1 MVEILYVCISFDFSW
16 TKHDEGLFSVPTFAP
31 RKVNPTEL
39 MSSII
44 RIRKGADIRL
54 KGSASSN
61 KETAPKSG
69 KYAVLPEDFHGVVP
83 KLMVRPGD
91 AVLAGDPLFHDK
103 YAPEV
108 KYLSPVSGVVSDIV
122 RGAKRRILAIEVEPD
137 GKDAHRTFDIP
148 QIAGDQRSELVEALT
163 EGGWF
168 GFIKQRPFDVPADPK
183 TMPRSIHISGFNSA
197 PLAPSASVV
206 LEGRMEDFQKGLD
219 ALVVLAGSGGVHL
232 GVRHG
237 DNTYD
242 AVSGVN
248 KTTFEGPHPV
258 GNVGVQIHHT
268 WPINRNEV
276 IWTMGYEDVA
286 NMGSFLRNGVYAPD
300 RVVAAVGSRHASP
313 GHYQIRLGAE
323 VSSVFGS
330 TQIDENETRIISG
343 DPLTGRRISATGYIS
358 AFAQQICFM
367 PEGNKP
373 KFLLANGWL
382 GLGFDKFS
390 LSRAYP
396 TWLLP
401 KSKEFDLDTNANG
414 EERAFVVTG
423 QYEQVFPFDI
433 YPVQLLKSIMVND
446 IDMMEKLGIYEV
458 APEDFALCEYA
469 CTSKIDVQ
477 HVVRE
482 GLDTLK
488 QELG

>member
-1 MVEILYVCISFDFSW
+1 
-16 TKHDEGLFSVPTFAP
+16 
-31 RKVNPTEL
+31 

-54 KGSASSN
+54 KGRADAQVS
-61 KETAPKSG
+61 TAPAPG

-83 KLMVRPGD
+83 KLMVRQD
-91 AVLAGDPLFHDK
+91 DHVQAGDPLFHDK
-103 YAPEV
+103 YMPDV
-108 KYLSPVSGVVSDIV
+108 LYLSPVSGQVTDIV
-122 RGAKRRILAIEVEPD
+122 RGAKRRILAIEITPD
-137 GKDAHRTFDIP
+137 GKDGRKQFNIP
-148 QIAGDQRSELVEALT
+148 DVSKASKEDLVALLS

-168 GFIKQRPFDVPADPK
+168 GFIKQRPFDVPANPALS
-183 TMPRSIHISGFNSA
+183 PRSIHISGFNSA
-197 PLAPSASVV
+197 PLSPSTSVV
-206 LEGRMEDFQKGLD
+206 MNGRLDAFQKGID
-219 ALVVLAGSGGVHL
+219 ALAKISGTGGVHL
-232 GVRHG
+232 GIQQG
-237 DNTYD
+237 DGTFD
-242 AVSGVN
+242 GIQSVN
-248 KTTFEGPHPV
+248 KTTFAGPHPA

-268 WPINRNEV
+268 WPINRGEV
-276 IWTMGYEDVA
+276 VWTMHYEDVA
-286 NMGSFLRNGVYAPD
+286 CLGEFLQSGTYAPEHI
-300 RVVAAVGSRHASP
+300 VAAAGSEYNGAT
-313 GHYQIRLGAE
+313 HYRIRIGAQ
-323 VSSVFGS
+323 VSSVFGANR
-330 TQIDENETRIISG
+330 IDESSTRIIAG
-343 DPLTGRRISATGYIS
+343 DPLTGRKIAADGYIS
-358 AFAQQICFM
+358 AFARQVSFL
-367 PEGNKP
+367 PEGHKP
-373 KFLLANGWL
+373 KFLLADGWL

-401 KSKEFDLDTNANG
+401 KNKEYTMDTNSNG

-423 QYEQVFPFDI
+423 QYEQVFPFEI

-446 IDMMEKLGIYEV
+446 IDAMEKLGIYEV